1 MLRSMTG
8 YAQAQA
14 EEGAW
19 GLRVTLKALNHRFL
33 DLRLRLP
40 DELAA
45 AEPRLR
51 ARVREQVRRG
61 HLEAQFQVESLERR
75 PLEVNEEFLRGYLEL
90 YRRLQQEHRLSGEPD
105 LTAVLRL
112 PGVLRT
118 DPSPLAAEAAEQLA
132 SVAERLLDQALER
145 LDEMRRAEGVAL
157 EQELNACLAR
167 IRAGHKELTKLS
179 EQAQPA
185 ALRRLSQR
193 LRELLGESPVDP
205 TRLAEEAAYLAQRSD
220 VREELTRLA
229 SHAEQFAGLL
239 AHDGAVG
246 KRLDFL
252 VQEMHRETTTLLAKA
267 PGLEAEGLEMTRV
280 GLEVKAQVER
290 LREQVQNVE

>member
-14 EEGAW
+14 EEGSW
-19 GLRVTLKALNHRFL
+19 GLRVTVKALNHRFL

-40 DELAA
+40 EEWAA
-45 AEPRLR
+45 AEPQLR
-51 ARVREQVRRG
+51 ARVRERVRRG
-61 HLEAQFQVESLERR
+61 HLEVQFQVESLERR
-75 PLEVNEEFLRGYLEL
+75 ALEVNEEFLRGYLEL
-90 YRRLQQEHRLSGEPD
+90 YRRLQQEHQLTGEPD

-112 PGVLRT
+112 PGALRT
-118 DPSPLAAEAAEQLA
+118 DPAPLAPEAAAQLA
-132 SVAERLLDQALER
+132 QVAEQLLDQALER
-145 LDEMRRAEGVAL
+145 LDEMRRAEGAAL
-157 EQELNACLAR
+157 EQELSACLEC
-167 IRAGHKELTKLS
+167 IRAGQRGLS
-179 EQAQPA
+179 ELSERAQPA
-185 ALRRLSQR
+185 AHRRLTQR
-193 LRELLGESPVDP
+193 LHELLGESPVDP

-239 AHDGAVG
+239 ASDGAIG

-252 VQEMHRETTTLLAKA
+252 VQEMHRETSTLLAKA

>member
-14 EEGAW
+14 EEPPW
-19 GLRVTLKALNHRFL
+19 GLRVTVKALNHRFL

-45 AEPRLR
+45 VEPRLR
-51 ARVREQVRRG
+51 ARVRDRISRG
-61 HLEAQFQVESLERR
+61 HLEVQFQVESLERR
-75 PLEVNEEFLRGYLEL
+75 ALEVNEEFVRGYLEL
-90 YRRLQQEHRLSGEPD
+90 YRRLQREHQLSGEPD

-118 DPSPLAAEAAEQLA
+118 DPAPPTAEAAEQLA

-145 LDEMRRAEGVAL
+145 LDEMRRAEGAAL
-157 EQELNACLAR
+157 EQELNACLEG
-167 IRAGHKELTKLS
+167 IRAGQKELAKLS

-185 ALRRLSQR
+185 AHRRLLER

-239 AHDGAVG
+239 AGDGAVG

-252 VQEMHRETTTLLAKA
+252 VQEMHRETSTLLAKA

>member
-19 GLRVTLKALNHRFL
+19 GVRVTVKALNHRFL

-45 AEPRLR
+45 AEPQLR
-51 ARVREQVRRG
+51 ARVRDRISRG
-61 HLEAQFQVESLERR
+61 HLEVQFQVENLQRR
-75 PLEVNEEFLRGYLEL
+75 ALEVNEEFLRSYLEL
-90 YRRLQQEHRLSGEPD
+90 YRRLQQQHRLTGEPD
-105 LTAVLRL
+105 LTAALRL

-118 DPSPLAAEAAEQLA
+118 DPAALAPEAAAQLA
-132 SVAERLLDQALER
+132 RDAERLLDQALER
-145 LDEMRRAEGVAL
+145 LDEMRRGEGAAL
-157 EQELNACLAR
+157 EQELSTCLER
-167 IRAGHKELTKLS
+167 IRAGQKELSQLS

-185 ALRRLSQR
+185 AHRRLTQR
-193 LRELLGESPVDP
+193 LHELLGESPVDP

-229 SHAEQFAGLL
+229 SHAEQFADLL
-239 AHDGAVG
+239 ASDGAVG

-252 VQEMHRETTTLLAKA
+252 VQEMHRETSTLLAKA

>member
-14 EEGAW
+14 EEGFW
-19 GLRVTLKALNHRFL
+19 GLRVTVKALNHRFL

-40 DELAA
+40 EELAA
-45 AEPRLR
+45 AEPQLR

-61 HLEAQFQVESLERR
+61 HLEVQFQVESLERR
-75 PLEVNEEFLRGYLEL
+75 ALEVNEEFLRGYLEL
-90 YRRLQQEHRLSGEPD
+90 YRRLQQEHQLTGEPD
-105 LTAVLRL
+105 LTAMLRL
-112 PGVLRT
+112 PGVLRI
-118 DPSPLAAEAAEQLA
+118 DPTPLAPEAAEQLA
-132 SVAERLLDQALER
+132 HVAERLLDQALER
-145 LDEMRRAEGVAL
+145 LDEMRRAEGAAL
-157 EQELNACLAR
+157 EQELSTCLER
-167 IRAGHKELTKLS
+167 IRAGQRELSQLS

-185 ALRRLSQR
+185 AHRRLTQR
-193 LRELLGESPVDP
+193 LHELLGESPVDP

-239 AHDGAVG
+239 ASDGAIG

-252 VQEMHRETTTLLAKA
+252 VQEMHRETSTLLAKA